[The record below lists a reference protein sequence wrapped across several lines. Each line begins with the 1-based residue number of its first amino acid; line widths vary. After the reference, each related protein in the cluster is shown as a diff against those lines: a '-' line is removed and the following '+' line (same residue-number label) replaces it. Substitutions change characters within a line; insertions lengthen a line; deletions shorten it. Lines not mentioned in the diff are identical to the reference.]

1 MTPFLDEEAIYQL
14 WLRFFENNNLTS
26 EIRAIADNYPD
37 SKVLHVSYHDL
48 LLSSDDLSQFI
59 IEKPSMTIKIGE
71 TAINSLLEPD
81 QKVGIWLS
89 IKDLPESY
97 DRSIEFLEEDDVGKL
112 RTSEVIMV
120 KPLEPGLLPL
130 VAVFKCR
137 SCGFKQQIDQEKFQ
151 WIEPL
156 DCPKGE
162 GGCGKKIGSTKFDH
176 IEDESLNVDF
186 QICWVQDPMEDLKR
200 AQRFRKA
207 LLLEDYQVQQ
217 RVEMG
222 DRVRIN
228 YIVETKKKSK
238 EETIRVFILKCVHIQ
253 KLNKIEEVQLTEKQ
267 KKEFRSSSFD
277 IIDIMTG
284 SIAPKIFGWEIL
296 KIAGALQLVG
306 VPPNPTGDE
315 KEELDILLFGD
326 GGTGKSQ
333 IMIDLGKI
341 WSKFIFTGAKTA
353 SAAGL
358 TMAVIPDE
366 YSRGN
371 YPEPGALVLGDKGL
385 VGIDELDK
393 ARPEDL
399 DSMHII
405 MSDRFCP
412 LNKAGF
418 DLKVPT
424 SPSILACANPKD
436 GRDYQMGLA
445 LKDQTN
451 LKDTL
456 RQRFDLIFE
465 IWDSFNMSIEE
476 EKSNHLLDC
485 RDPNSPVGERK
496 RSIEWLRGYV
506 QYAKEFNPHLTKPIN
521 RYISSQY
528 VKMRQEFFSGQLER
542 KVNMRTLDSISRLSQ
557 AVARLFLQEEVQ
569 MHHVDISLSIVRR
582 SYQPLING
590 ENDSISIEVSRPK
603 PEPIPASVT
612 HLQSIILK
620 LDKGRG
626 ALERDVLAQARERGL
641 YKVEDQ
647 LQLMQNQGVINYPR
661 SDRISLNGGSA

>member
-1 MTPFLDEEAIYQL
+1 MRY
-14 WLRFFENNNLTS
+14 FETNNLTS

-37 SKVLHVSYHDL
+37 SRVFHVSYPDL
-48 LLSSDDLSQFI
+48 LLSSDELAEAV
-59 IEKPSMTIKIGE
+59 IERPSMTIRVGE
-71 TAINSLLEPD
+71 AGISSLLEPD

-89 IKDLPESY
+89 ITDLPEAY
-97 DRSIEFLEEDDVGKL
+97 DRSIEFLGEDDVGHL
-112 RTSEVIMV
+112 RTSEVILV
-120 KPLEPGLLPL
+120 KPLEPGLIYP
-130 VAVFKCR
+130 VAVFKCEQ
-137 SCGFKQQIDQEKFQ
+137 CGFKQEVEQDPFKWGEPFECEK
-151 WIEPL
+151 
-156 DCPKGE
+156 DS
-162 GGCGKKIGSTKFDH
+162 GGCGKRAGSTRFILD
-176 IEDESLNVDF
+176 DESSLKMDF

-238 EETIRVFILKCVHIQ
+238 EETLRVFILKCVHIQ
-253 KLNKIEEVQLTEKQ
+253 KLNKIEEVPLTDKQ
-267 KKEFRSSSFD
+267 KQEFRSSSAD
-277 IIDIMTG
+277 IIDIMNG
-284 SIAPKIFGWEIL
+284 SIAPKIFGWDIL
-296 KIAGALQLVG
+296 KISGALQLVG
-306 VPPNPTGDE
+306 VPPNPSGDE

-333 IMIDLGKI
+333 IMMDLGKI
-341 WSKFIFTGAKTA
+341 WPKFIFTGAKTA

-465 IWDSFNMSIEE
+465 IYDFFNMSIEE

-485 RDPNSPVGERK
+485 RDPNSSVGQRV
-496 RSIEWLRGYV
+496 RSIEWLRGYT
-506 QYAKEFNPHLTKPIN
+506 QYAKGFVPNLTRPIN

-528 VKMRQEFFSGQLER
+528 VKMRQEFFSGRLER
-542 KVNMRTLDSISRLSQ
+542 KVNMRTLDSISRISQ
-557 AVARLFLQEEVQ
+557 AVARLFLQDEVQ
-569 MHHVDISLSIVRR
+569 MHHVDIALSIVKR

-590 ENDSISIEVSRPK
+590 ENDSISIEITRPK
-603 PEPIPASVT
+603 PEPIPASAID
-612 HLQSIILK
+612 LQKIIIT

-626 ALERDVLAQARERGL
+626 ALEKDVLVRAQERGL

-647 LQLMQNQGVINYPR
+647 LQLMQNQGVICYPR
-661 SDRISLNGGSA
+661 SDRISLNGVSA